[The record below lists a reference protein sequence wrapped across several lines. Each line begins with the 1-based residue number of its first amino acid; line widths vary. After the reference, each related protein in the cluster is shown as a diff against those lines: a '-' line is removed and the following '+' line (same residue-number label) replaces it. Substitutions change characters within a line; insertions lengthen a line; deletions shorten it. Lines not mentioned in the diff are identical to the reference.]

1 MPDTSE
7 LGDIMKQS
15 NASYTYSY
23 REQIWILK
31 MQKTRGHYI
40 QIIREKVEWTN
51 NKRKGRMNQS

>member
-7 LGDIMKQS
+7 LEDIMKQS

-31 MQKTRGHYI
+31 MKKPEGI
-40 QIIREKVEWTN
+40 ASK
-51 NKRKGRMNQS
+51 